1 MRETARAKQAFNDYL
16 AMGEGRSLDA
26 LAKRYQTYSE
36 KAPTRCLGQLHR
48 WSKSHQ
54 WQEHLELIAEEQRQ
68 AIIARGIIEKQNRLD
83 AYNDLFNRSY
93 QVINARADDISMQG
107 AGSNTGLMVRTYK
120 ATKLD
125 VYEEYAVDTALI
137 REMRELAKQTAQ
149 EMGQWTEKQELTG
162 KDGGPIRLV
171 RELSDDDL
179 YRIASGGSAGT
190 TQP

>member
-1 MRETARAKQAFNDYL
+1 MRETPKASQAFADYL
-16 AMGEGRSLDA
+16 AMGEGRSLEK
-26 LAKRYQTYSE
+26 LAAQYQGDP
-36 KAPTRCLGQLHR
+36 KVPPTRRYKTLRKWSALLH
-48 WSKSHQ
+48 
-54 WQEHLELIAEEQRQ
+54 WQNRLIEIAEQQRQ

-93 QVINARADDISMQG
+93 QVIKARADDISMQG
-107 AGSNTGLMVRTYK
+107 AGSDTGLLVRTYK
-120 ATKLD
+120 ATKLE

-149 EMGQWTEKQELTG
+149 EMGQWTEKQEVTG

-179 YRIASGGSAGT
+179 LRIASGSGPGAI
-190 TQP
+190 